1 MLSAVKSINLVISFL
16 LELAL
21 VAAVAFWGFTVPL
34 PLVGRVLLGLGSAAR
49 RRGGLG
55 PVHQLPGRGVEYP
68 EPARTVVALALFLTA
83 SALLITGGRA
93 TTGLVFA
100 AVAVLNAIG
109 LYALRR
115 HWSPLDGESKSRAS

>member
-34 PLVGRVLLGLGSAAR
+34 PLVGRVLLGLGSAAVVVAGWALFMAPRAR
-49 RRGGLG
+49 RR
-55 PVHQLPGRGVEYP
+55 VP

-100 AVAVLNAIG
+100 AVAVLNAVG